1 LVKGHDIV
9 ISNVASAG
17 NLELNAFSPLLAHLF
32 LKSMKLFSDSLT
44 VLAEKCIVGIKA
56 NEKRCQ
62 ENLVRSSAIAALLI
76 NEFGYD
82 KIAELV
88 KEATEKN
95 EAFTEVIKKNNL
107 LSQEKINELI
117 SNNLGIKN

>member
-1 LVKGHDIV
+1 MINTDLCI
-9 ISNVASAG
+9 
-17 NLELNAFSPLLAHLF
+17 
-32 LKSMKLFSDSLT
+32 SLT
-44 VLAEKCIVGIKA
+44 VLADKCIVGTKA

-88 KEATEKN
+88 KEATDKN
-95 EAFTEVIKKNNL
+95 EAFVEVIKRKNL
-107 LSQEKINELI
+107 LSQKEINELI
-117 SNNLGIKN
+117 SNTMGIKN